1 MISEKTIEIINKV
14 VSKETFKYTGEI
26 ISGVDI
32 KADIDYKFRITGH
45 RKMMSVGE
53 YYDYLLL
60 EVVITGVHDSI
71 SKVLFDPAPTEE
83 GKIIAKSFENQLYKF
98 YSDLNRDIQD
108 YLKYFNDSG
117 KEFIRTTIDD
127 LRFDLKSSKNI
138 EESSKLNF
146 GNNKNL
152 RIFVS
157 NIKNNL
163 KQSLLESKM
172 SRMSKIAVRTTVTD
186 IVNIIK
192 KSQEGDFYLPGENGE
207 EYSFNNLPFKYSVEL
222 TLKIDNNLDKFEING
237 NYSSEDDVI
246 EIIVKYN
253 PKTLKR
259 NFYNIIGELND
270 IVAHELE
277 HGFQYITEGKRH
289 KVVPTDSFEYYT
301 QPDEIKAQRV
311 GFRRVA
317 KLRKLPYIDVVNDW
331 FEDHKD
337 IHGLTDDEMKK
348 VIHIIINGK

>member
-60 EVVITGVHDSI
+60 EVIITGVHDPV
-71 SKVLFDPAPTEE
+71 SKLIFTPEPTDT
-83 GKIIAKSFENQLYKF
+83 GKSVARAFESQLYRF
-98 YSDLNRDIQD
+98 YSSLNQEIMD

-117 KEFIRTTIDD
+117 EEFVRTTIDD
-127 LRFDLKSSKNI
+127 LKFDLKKPENI
-138 EESSKLNF
+138 TE
-146 GNNKNL
+146 
-152 RIFVS
+152 
-157 NIKNNL
+157 
-163 KQSLLESKM
+163 
-172 SRMSKIAVRTTVTD
+172 SRMSKVAIRTTVTD
-186 IVNIIK
+186 IVYK
-192 KSQEGDFYLPGENGE
+192 LKDGKPGTFYLPGDSGE
-207 EYSFNNLPFKYSVEL
+207 EYDFTNLPFKYGVEL
-222 TLKIDNNLDKFEING
+222 ILEIDDEMEGYQMNG
-237 NYSSEDDVI
+237 EYSSDDEVI
-246 EIIVKYN
+246 EIIIRYN
-253 PKTLKR
+253 PKTLRR

-277 HGFQYITEGKRH
+277 HGFQYNRDGRIHQEA
-289 KVVPTDSFEYYT
+289 PDESFEYYT
-301 QPDEIKAQRV
+301 QPHEITAQRA

-317 KLRKLPYIDVVNDW
+317 KLRKLPYKDVVRDW

-337 IHGLTDDEMKK
+337 VHGLTDDEMEE
-348 VIHIIINGK
+348 VIKIILNDK